1 MIIEKFNLKAQES
14 IERACRLAVEKDHD
28 VVTPWH
34 FLYALLELKNGV
46 GKKYLEQA
54 NVDLTKLGATVDA
67 QLLTQPKA
75 LRNAQQTPINR
86 ELERLFI
93 CAEQEALK
101 LGDKY
106 IGVHYLLLALWE
118 QEEWLAVLTQAGGT
132 KEAFLEVLKQLP
144 KGGGYKSEASENDF
158 EYLSKYTRDLTE
170 LARQGSLDP
179 VIGRVDEINLAIQ
192 VLCRRIKNN
201 PVIIGEPGVGKTA
214 IAEGLAQRIIA
225 GDVPKDLIGCSV
237 LALDIGSLIAG
248 AKYRGEFEERFK
260 RLLQEITDAGNV
272 IAFIDES
279 HNLVGAGKAEGSLDA
294 ANLLKP
300 ALARGEIRCIGATT
314 SEEYR
319 KHFEKDAALNRR
331 FQVVQV
337 DEPDDGTTLTILRG
351 IKEKYEMHHGI
362 HITEAALRA
371 AIRLSRRYIAD
382 RFLPDKAID
391 LIDQTAATVRI
402 GLSAKPA
409 GLEILDRH
417 LVTLEIEWSSL
428 LNESAETRKPQLQ
441 TEITQLREKITQMT
455 ERWEREKRAMTEVQ
469 NARKMLEE
477 SRREMEQKVRE
488 EDFVRVA
495 ELQYKVIPRA
505 EKILAEYAD
514 IDTTEIH
521 SQKNSIDEVD
531 IAATVAR
538 LTGIPVSKM
547 LDSEQQR
554 LLQLESHLRERVVG
568 QEDAIAA
575 VSKAI
580 RRAHTNLQDANRPL
594 GSFLMLG
601 PTGVGKTELAKALA
615 HFLFND
621 ETSMVRIDMSEFME
635 KHSVSRLTG
644 APPGYV
650 GYEEGGVLTNQVR
663 SKPYSVILFDEV
675 EKAHPDVFN
684 LFLQV
689 LDEGRLTDSQGRLVN
704 FSNTLI
710 LMTSNLGSE
719 HIEPVET
726 EEQQKQMQ
734 RQIMET
740 VRGHFRPEFL
750 NRLDDILVF
759 RQLTLET
766 MRPIADIQVRRLA
779 KRLEDRDITLNISDE
794 AIDALAQ
801 WGFNPLYGA
810 RPLKRVIQ
818 SKIQDPLAELLL
830 KGGLCDKQQAVITVV
845 DGELVFTGVDQKVS
859 PEIAKNS
866 DLDEVIKWPQD
877 LQ

>member
-28 VVTPWH
+28 LVTPWH
-34 FLYALLELKNGV
+34 FLYALLEPKNSI

-54 NVDLTKLGATVDA
+54 NVDLIRLGATVDA
-67 QLLTQPKA
+67 RLIAQPKA
-75 LRNAQQTPINR
+75 LKNSQQTPINR

-93 CAEQEALK
+93 QAEQASAK

-106 IGVHYLLLALWE
+106 IGIHYLLMGLWE
-118 QEEWLAVLTQAGGT
+118 LEECNAVLTEAGGS
-132 KEAFLEVLKQLP
+132 KQAFMKVLEEIP
-144 KGGGYKSEASENDF
+144 KGGYKAGENIAEF
-158 EYLSKYTRDLTE
+158 EYLSKYARDLTE
-170 LARQGSLDP
+170 LARQGQLDP
-179 VIGRVDEINLAIQ
+179 VIGRMDEINLAIQ

-201 PVIIGEPGVGKTA
+201 PIIIGESGVGKTA

-225 GDVPKDLIGCSV
+225 GNVPKDLIGCSV
-237 LALDIGSLIAG
+237 LALDMGALIAG

-260 RLLQEITDAGNV
+260 RLIQEITDAGNV
-272 IAFIDES
+272 IAFIDEI
-279 HNLVGAGKAEGSLDA
+279 HNLVGAGKAEGSMDA

-314 SEEYR
+314 HEEYR

-337 DEPDDGTTLTILRG
+337 DEPDDETTLMILRG

-371 AIRLSRRYIAD
+371 AVRLSRRYIAD

-409 GLEILDRH
+409 ELEVLDRH
-417 LVTLEIEWSSL
+417 LVALEIEWSSL
-428 LNESAETRKPQLQ
+428 LNESAETRKQQLQ
-441 TEITQLREKITQMT
+441 TEIAELREKVTEMT

-469 NARKMLEE
+469 NARKLLEE
-477 SRREMEQKVRE
+477 SRREMEQKIRE

-495 ELQYKVIPRA
+495 ELQYKVIPQA
-505 EKILAEYAD
+505 EKTLADYAD
-514 IDTTEIH
+514 IDTTEIQA
-521 SQKNSIDEVD
+521 QKNSIDEEDV
-531 IAATVAR
+531 AGTVAR
-538 LTGIPVSKM
+538 VTGIPVSKM

-568 QEDAIAA
+568 QEEAIAA
-575 VSKAI
+575 VSRAI

-621 ETSMVRIDMSEFME
+621 DTSMVRIDMSEFME

-663 SKPYSVILFDEV
+663 TKPYSVILFDEV

-684 LFLQV
+684 LFLQL
-689 LDEGRLTDSQGRLVN
+689 LDEGRLTDSQGHLVN

-726 EEQQKQMQ
+726 ESEQQQMQ
-734 RQIMET
+734 RQIMEI

-750 NRLDDILVF
+750 NRLDDILIF
-759 RQLTLET
+759 RQLTHEI
-766 MRPIADIQVRRLA
+766 MRPIADIQVRNLA
-779 KRLEDRDITLNISDE
+779 KRLEERNIVLEISDE
-794 AIDALAQ
+794 ALDALAQ

-818 SKIQDPLAELLL
+818 TRIQDPLAELLL
-830 KGGLCDKQQAVITVV
+830 KGELCDGQQAVINVV
-845 DGELVFTGVDQKVS
+845 DGTLVFTGVDQKVS
-859 PEIAKNS
+859 SERVKND
-866 DLDEVIKWPQD
+866 DLDMVIKWPQD

>member
-14 IERACRLAVEKDHD
+14 IERACRLAVEKDHG

-34 FLYALLELKNGV
+34 FLYALLESKNSIGRQ
-46 GKKYLEQA
+46 YLEQA
-54 NVDLTKLGATVDA
+54 NIDLVMLDA
-67 QLLTQPKA
+67 AVGGQLIAQPKA

-86 ELERLFI
+86 ELERVFI
-93 CAEQEALK
+93 FAEQTSLRM
-101 LGDKY
+101 GDKY
-106 IGVHYLLLALWE
+106 IGINHLLIALWE
-118 QEEWLAVLTQAGGT
+118 QEECIIVLTEAGGS
-132 KEAFLEVLKQLP
+132 KETFIKMLEQIP
-144 KGGGYKSEASENDF
+144 KGGYKNGSSVGEF

-170 LARQGSLDP
+170 LAQQGLLDP
-179 VIGRVDEINLAIQ
+179 VIGRIDEINLAIQ

-201 PVIIGEPGVGKTA
+201 PIIIGEPGVGKTA
-214 IAEGLAQRIIA
+214 LVEGLAQRIIA
-225 GDVPKDLIGCSV
+225 GDVPQDLIGCSV
-237 LALDIGSLIAG
+237 LAVDMGLLIAG

-260 RLLQEITDAGNV
+260 RLLQEIIDAGNV
-272 IAFIDES
+272 LIFIDEI
-279 HNLVGAGKAEGSLDA
+279 HTLVGAGKAEGSIDA
-294 ANLLKP
+294 ASLLKP

-314 SEEYR
+314 NEEYR
-319 KHFEKDAALNRR
+319 KYFEKDAALNRR
-331 FQVVQV
+331 FQVVRV
-337 DEPDDGTTLTILRG
+337 DEPNDEIAVMILRG

-362 HITEAALRA
+362 HITEAALLA
-371 AIRLSRRYIAD
+371 AVRLSRRYIAD

-391 LIDQTAATVRI
+391 LIDQTAATARI

-409 GLEILDRH
+409 ELEILDRR
-417 LVTLEIEWSSL
+417 LVALEIELSAL
-428 LNESAETRKPQLQ
+428 ANEEAETRKQQLQ
-441 TEITQLREKITQMT
+441 SEITELREKSIQMT

-469 NARKMLEE
+469 TARKLLEE
-477 SRREMEQKVRE
+477 SRREMEQKIRE

-495 ELQYKVIPRA
+495 ELQYKVIPAA

-521 SQKNSIDEVD
+521 PQKNSIDEQD
-531 IAATVAR
+531 IAVTVAR

-568 QEDAIAA
+568 QEDAITA

-621 ETSMVRIDMSEFME
+621 DTSMVRIDMSEFME

-663 SKPYSVILFDEV
+663 NKPYSVILFDEV

-684 LFLQV
+684 LFLQL

-704 FSNTLI
+704 FTNTLI

-719 HIEPVET
+719 YIEPVET
-726 EEQQKQMQ
+726 EEEQYLMQ
-734 RQIMET
+734 AQIMES
-740 VRGHFRPEFL
+740 VRNHFRPEFL

-759 RQLTLET
+759 RQLTPET
-766 MRPIADIQVRRLA
+766 MHPIAEIQLKRLGKRLA
-779 KRLEDRDITLNISDE
+779 ERNIQLTISDE
-794 AIDALAQ
+794 AVNALAE

-818 SKIQDPLAELLL
+818 TRVQDMLAELLL
-830 KGGLCDKQQAVITVV
+830 KGELRDDQQLIISIT
-845 DGELVFTGVDQKVS
+845 DGELVFTGVEKNN
-859 PEIAKNS
+859 PEDAENA
-866 DLDEVIKWPQD
+866 DLEAVIQEPQD
-877 LQ
+877 I